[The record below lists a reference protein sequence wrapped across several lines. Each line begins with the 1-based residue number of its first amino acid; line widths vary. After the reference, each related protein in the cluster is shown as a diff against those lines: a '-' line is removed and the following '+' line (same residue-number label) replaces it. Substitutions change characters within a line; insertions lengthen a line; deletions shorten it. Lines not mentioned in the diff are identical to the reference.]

1 MSRFMKTWKEK
12 MCWAP
17 EDAGSGA
24 GDEPATSQEAG
35 FEPLDIFSMD
45 FENEAS
51 GQQASEGG
59 ETSAPATSSAA
70 PVSDQSE
77 GQHEEAGNDSGSA
90 SPEPVASSETQ
101 ESGQPAQPAPA
112 APAGPSAEELLA
124 QALEV
129 NKRLSEQLASR
140 GAPKQPSQPEED
152 EDTRVFAERKPSDYS
167 FTINPQLYEGLFSAE
182 ATQEQR
188 IQCLQAYA
196 SGIAT
201 AVHNNI
207 LASLGKWT
215 KQNFEAVPGAIKY
228 IMAQTNQAT
237 QTSAQIRQEFYSKN
251 PDLKR
256 PELYP
261 LIKATIQAVQKETKA
276 QAWSPAF
283 ADSVASRVRQVLSG
297 YAQATKPAAAAPIIT
312 PAAAKPA
319 PKPQVT
325 DPNSMDAIMA
335 TLTSDF

>member
-12 MCWAP
+12 ICWAP
-17 EDAGSGA
+17 DDVGSGT
-24 GDEPATSQEAG
+24 GSEPAAPQESG

-45 FENEAS
+45 FENEET
-51 GQQASEGG
+51 GQAPEGG
-59 ETSAPATSSAA
+59 ENPAPAEAA
-70 PVSDQSE
+70 PAPSQNE
-77 GQHEEAGNDSGSA
+77 GQHEEAGNAGGGA
-90 SPEPVASSETQ
+90 SPEPATPSEPAPA
-101 ESGQPAQPAPA
+101 EPAQPAQPT
-112 APAGPSAEELLA
+112 PAGPSAEELLA

-129 NKRLSEQLASR
+129 NKRLSEQLAR
-140 GAPKQPSQPEED
+140 KEAPKQPSQPEED

-237 QTSAQIRQEFYSKN
+237 QTSAQIRQEFYTKN

-325 DPNSMDAIMA
+325 DPNGMDAIMA

>member
-1 MSRFMKTWKEK
+1 MKTWKEK
-12 MCWAP
+12 ICWAP
-17 EDAGSGA
+17 EESGSGT
-24 GDEPATSQEAG
+24 GGEPAAPQESG

-45 FENEAS
+45 FENEGS
-51 GQQASEGG
+51 GQASEGEG
-59 ETSAPATSSAA
+59 NPSPEPAPAPS
-70 PVSDQSE
+70 QSE
-77 GQHEEAGNDSGSA
+77 GQHEEAGNVSGGA
-90 SPEPVASSETQ
+90 SPEPVAPSEPAPV
-101 ESGQPAQPAPA
+101 EPAQPAQPAS
-112 APAGPSAEELLA
+112 AGPSAEELLA

-129 NKRLSEQLASR
+129 NKRLSEQLAHKE
-140 GAPKQPSQPEED
+140 APKQPSQPEED

-237 QTSAQIRQEFYSKN
+237 QTSAQIRQEFYTKN

-325 DPNSMDAIMA
+325 DPNGMDAIMA

>member
-1 MSRFMKTWKEK
+1 MKTWKEK
-12 MCWAP
+12 ICWAP
-17 EDAGSGA
+17 EESGSGT
-24 GDEPATSQEAG
+24 GGEPAAPQESG

-45 FENEAS
+45 FENEGS
-51 GQQASEGG
+51 GQASEGG
-59 ETSAPATSSAA
+59 ENPSPAEAAPAPS
-70 PVSDQSE
+70 QSE
-77 GQHEEAGNDSGSA
+77 GQHEEAGNASGGA
-90 SPEPVASSETQ
+90 SPEPAAPSEPAPV
-101 ESGQPAQPAPA
+101 EPAQPTQPT
-112 APAGPSAEELLA
+112 PAGPSAEELLA

-129 NKRLSEQLASR
+129 NKRLSEQLAHR
-140 GAPKQPSQPEED
+140 EALKQPSQPEED

-237 QTSAQIRQEFYSKN
+237 QTSEQIRQEFYTKN

-276 QAWSPAF
+276 KAWSPAF

>member
-12 MCWAP
+12 ICWAP
-17 EDAGSGA
+17 EDAGSSA
-24 GDEPATSQEAG
+24 GGEPAAPAEPG

-45 FENEAS
+45 FENE
-51 GQQASEGG
+51 GNEQQAGSQESSGTG
-59 ETSAPATSSAA
+59 EPAPASS
-70 PVSDQSE
+70 QSE
-77 GQHEEAGNDSGSA
+77 GQHEEAGNDSGGA
-90 SPEPVASSETQ
+90 SPEPETPSEPQASTQ
-101 ESGQPAQPAPA
+101 EPSHPASP

-129 NKRLSEQLASR
+129 NKRLSEQLAHR
-140 GAPKQPSQPEED
+140 EAPKQPSQPEED
-152 EDTRVFAERKPSDYS
+152 EDTRVFAERKPSDYT

-237 QTSAQIRQEFYSKN
+237 QTSAQIRQEFYTKN

-276 QAWSPAF
+276 QAWTPAF

>member
-1 MSRFMKTWKEK
+1 MKTWKEK
-12 MCWAP
+12 ICWAP
-17 EDAGSGA
+17 EESGSSTG
-24 GDEPATSQEAG
+24 GEPAAPQESG

-45 FENEAS
+45 FENEGS
-51 GQQASEGG
+51 VQAPEGG
-59 ETSAPATSSAA
+59 ENPSPEQPA
-70 PVSDQSE
+70 PVPSQSE
-77 GQHEEAGNDSGSA
+77 GQHEEAGNVNGGA
-90 SPEPVASSETQ
+90 SPEPATPSEPAPV
-101 ESGQPAQPAPA
+101 EPAQPAQPT
-112 APAGPSAEELLA
+112 PAGPSAEELLA

-129 NKRLSEQLASR
+129 NKRLSEQLAYKES
-140 GAPKQPSQPEED
+140 PKQPSQPEED

-237 QTSAQIRQEFYSKN
+237 QTSAQIRQEFYTKN

-325 DPNSMDAIMA
+325 DPNGMDAIMA